1 MRPLKIISVH
11 NRYLQPGGEDQV
23 FESEAE
29 LLKECGHQ
37 VTQVQEQ
44 TTYPDGVVKKLGV
57 AVDCIWSRRWYR
69 EFRDLLQKDRP
80 DVVHIHNFFP
90 LISPSIYYACRRE
103 GVPVVQTLHNYR
115 LLCSSAEFYRD
126 GKVCEECLQHGL
138 RRGVRYGCYQGS
150 QLGTA
155 ALSLMVGVHRSLRTW
170 TDMVDCYIA
179 LTEFARNK
187 LIEGGLPADR
197 IRVKPN
203 FVLPDPGA
211 KESGSK
217 ESGSKESPSRAP
229 GSQQGSG
236 DYALFA
242 GRLVQAKGV
251 LSMMK
256 AWEQMPSHIPLMIA
270 GDGPCR
276 EPLESALK
284 TGRLPSVSYLGRLSR
299 PDTLAAMKAARFL
312 VFPSEWYEGFPVTIA
327 ESFACGVPVICS
339 RLGSMQEIVT
349 DGRTGLHFQ
358 AGDAEDL
365 AKKIQWAWEHPEE
378 MDAMGRRA
386 RQEFE
391 KKYTAARNIEMLEE
405 IYGLAMASRNS
416 VAEAREPQTLPA

>member
-11 NRYLQPGGEDQV
+11 NRYVQPGGEDQV
-23 FESEAE
+23 FESEAR

-37 VTQVQEQ
+37 VTQVEEQ

-57 AVDCIWSRRWYR
+57 AVDCIWSRRWHR
-69 EFRDLLQKDRP
+69 EFRHLLQKSRP

-90 LISPSIYYACRRE
+90 LISPSVYYACRRE

-115 LLCSSAEFYRD
+115 LLCSSAELYRD
-126 GKVCEECLQHGL
+126 GKVCEECLHHGL

-150 QLGTA
+150 KLGTA

-170 TDMVDCYIA
+170 TNLVDCYVA

-203 FVLPDPGA
+203 FVLPDPGS
-211 KESGSK
+211 KETGSK
-217 ESGSKESPSRAP
+217 ETSSK
-229 GSQQGSG
+229 QGSG
-236 DYALFA
+236 DYALFV
-242 GRLVQAKGV
+242 GRLVKAKGV
-251 LSMMK
+251 LSMIS
-256 AWEQMPSHIPLMIA
+256 AWEQMSNIPLSIA

-276 EPLESALK
+276 EQLEAALK
-284 TGRLPSVSYLGRLSR
+284 DGKLPSVTYLGRLSR
-299 PDTLAAMKAARFL
+299 PDTLATMKKARFL
-312 VFPSEWYEGFPVTIA
+312 IFPSEWYEGFPVTIA

-358 AGDAEDL
+358 AGDTEDL
-365 AKKIQWAWEHPEE
+365 ARKVQWAWEHPEE

-391 KKYTAARNIEMLEE
+391 AKYTAARNIEMLEE
-405 IYGLAMASRNS
+405 IYEFAMASRKKT
-416 VAEAREPQTLPA
+416 AEVVEPQTLPA